1 MPKSRNRKKRKGP
14 FTGPKLPTMRE
25 IEQLAHSLDTP
36 EMRELYRRQ
45 KKINPNLDA
54 DCDKMTEEIQE
65 IFNHG
70 DKPSKK

>member
-14 FTGPKLPTMRE
+14 FTGPKLPTMNE
-25 IEQLAHSLDTP
+25 IEELAHSLDSP
-36 EMRELYRRQ
+36 ELRELYRRQ
-45 KKINPNLDA
+45 KKANPNLDSEV
-54 DCDKMTEEIQE
+54 DKMTKDIQE